1 MSKIDKLIERFKSKP
16 KDFSYNELMKILSSF
31 GYIES
36 NSGKSSGSRVAWI
49 HSETNHII
57 RLHKPHPSNILKSYQ
72 VNQILDEL
80 KSEGYIQ

>member
-1 MSKIDKLIERFKSKP
+1 MSKIDKLIERFNSKP
-16 KDFSYNELMKILSSF
+16 KDFSYNDLMKILSSF